1 MFILFQ
7 PRGVKRARTASPPE
21 DGQVQP
27 VATVPAIPG
36 VGVPA
41 SSLPAVADPVG
52 GESTHPEL
60 DNEQLGS
67 ESAQAGSPVVVRGQ
81 EGAGDINNESEGVGA
96 ESGGEGSSGAAW
108 VGADSGP
115 PKQRLVDGHGL
126 PCPLPSSPRTLRSRT
141 GKAGVMVQRTLRS
154 GAPKAV
160 VVVASP
166 VAAVAGPSKQSRRA
180 AKKARQVLNRTSSMR
195 CPNSMTDLVVF

>member
-1 MFILFQ
+1 M
-7 PRGVKRARTASPPE
+7 
-21 DGQVQP
+21 
-27 VATVPAIPG
+27 ATVPAIPG

-81 EGAGDINNESEGVGA
+81 EGAGAMNNESEGDGA
-96 ESGGEGSSGAAW
+96 ETGGEGSSGAAW
-108 VGADSGP
+108 VGADSAT
-115 PKQRLVDGHGL
+115 PKQPIRLEVGYGL
-126 PCPLPSSPRTLRSRT
+126 PYPLPSSPRTLRSSVV
-141 GKAGVMVQRTLRS
+141 KAGVAEVQRTLRS
-154 GAPKAV
+154 RAAKT
-160 VVVASP
+160 VVAAVADP
-166 VAAVAGPSKQSRRA
+166 VPAVAGPSKQSRKA

-195 CPNSMTDLVVF
+195 CSNSMTDLVLF